1 MLSILQPSDHN
12 REGDEVANGEGG
24 EGDGKDNS
32 LLADEVNGGGGDESK
47 RKPDA
52 EKFAD
57 ALGVDWSQL
66 IELQKKQKEEAA
78 KHR

>member
-12 REGDEVANGEGG
+12 REGDEVAKGED
-24 EGDGKDNS
+24 GDAKDDS
-32 LLADEVNGGGGDESK
+32 LLADEVNGGGDESK